1 MFDLIHRLISFVN
14 DSTLFSYED
23 SVVVVVDV
31 GFEVVAEVVVVILLL
46 ILIFSSKL
54 PKKLTNLEST
64 LFLWD
69 DSLLRNKWFVLNGK
83 LY

>member
-1 MFDLIHRLISFVN
+1 M
-14 DSTLFSYED
+14 
-23 SVVVVVDV
+23 VVVVDV

-69 DSLLRNKWFVLNGK
+69 DSLFRNKWFVLNGK
-83 LY
+83 L